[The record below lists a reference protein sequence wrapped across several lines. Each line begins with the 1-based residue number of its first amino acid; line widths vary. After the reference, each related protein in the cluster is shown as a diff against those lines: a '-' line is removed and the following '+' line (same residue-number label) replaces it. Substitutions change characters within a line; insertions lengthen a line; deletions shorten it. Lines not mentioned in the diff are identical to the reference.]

1 MNTYNETRCE
11 EDSRKAMEHINQ
23 QNAARKAA
31 EADRNKAKA
40 EERKKTR
47 RKEMLRYI
55 AACAVT
61 VVAIAALF
69 HCTDAKLIAP
79 VLAVPATYIG
89 TGYFG
94 WCLHK
99 VVAIFK
105 KGAC

>member
-1 MNTYNETRCE
+1 MNTYNETKYE

-31 EADRNKAKA
+31 DADRNKAMA
-40 EERKKTR
+40 EERKKMR
-47 RKEMLRYI
+47 RNAIIRYI
-55 AACAVT
+55 ATCAAT
-61 VVAIAALF
+61 AAAVAAVF
-69 HCTDAKLIAP
+69 HCKDANLIAP

-99 VVAIFK
+99 VVAIFQ